1 MVCLVSNP
9 GVPGLVGAQ
18 LRRLTHG
25 EGDVVVDELSVGDR
39 VEVRRRFD
47 AQWARGFEIVEITD
61 ADTIRVMRV
70 SDGEVLP
77 AEFEANDIRK
87 AHKRSNDFW
96 WM

>member
-1 MVCLVSNP
+1 MS
-9 GVPGLVGAQ
+9 
-18 LRRLTHG
+18 
-25 EGDVVVDELSVGDR
+25 EELSPGDK

-61 ADTIRVMRV
+61 NGYRLRRV

-77 AEFEANDIRK
+77 VEFAEGDVRQARK
-87 AHKRSNDFW
+87 RANDFW